1 MSKRL
6 LLFSLILFLMSL
18 LYLFFFSCGQDY
30 SSVDCPGTTKCSK
43 CSYKFCCNPDKCWYQ
58 CSDGYV
64 IDIDINNVGLSESIV
79 RKRCGCKD

>member
-1 MSKRL
+1 
-6 LLFSLILFLMSL
+6 MSL

-58 CSDGYV
+58 CGDGYV
-64 IDIDINNVGLSESIV
+64 
-79 RKRCGCKD
+79 